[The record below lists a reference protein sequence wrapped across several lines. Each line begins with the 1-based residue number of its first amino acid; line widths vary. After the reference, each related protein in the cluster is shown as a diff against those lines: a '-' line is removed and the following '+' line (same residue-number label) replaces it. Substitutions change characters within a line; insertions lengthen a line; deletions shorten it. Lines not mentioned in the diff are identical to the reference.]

1 MRTGAARYFDGR
13 TSARHDVTLELA
25 PQALVIRDGAGAIV
39 DQWAYIRLK
48 HLSSPDHI
56 FRIGLRKNPLLARL
70 EITDMELAHD
80 IDVLAPD
87 IDRTGASARRDS
99 RRVIGWASFAA
110 VTLVLSAI
118 YGVPLLADRLAPVVP
133 RGFEQRIGVATNAQI
148 RAMLDKGPAGRPFTC
163 GEAAVEQAGK
173 ARDRRYLLCLA
184 LGLGL
189 GDLPHP

>member
-99 RRVIGWASFAA
+99 RRVIGWASAKSNA
-110 VTLVLSAI
+110 STREQTRDLQRSARVVRVLLSGGSDHGTLPS
-118 YGVPLLADRLAPVVP
+118 GVPRELAQLVTRAGEDEDLCRQQGASGLDALLRAVARAAFGPPAFVP
-133 RGFEQRIGVATNAQI
+133 LSV
-148 RAMLDKGPAGRPFTC
+148 
-163 GEAAVEQAGK
+163 
-173 ARDRRYLLCLA
+173 
-184 LGLGL
+184 
-189 GDLPHP
+189 